1 MGNVAIYCRVSTQQ
15 QTTDRQKEEL
25 LKVAKEKGYNVLEKH
40 IYVDVISGFK
50 KGEIRPAFSQMITD
64 VERSEI
70 DMILFSEF
78 SRLARNATELLQQIN
93 YFKDKNV
100 TVFFEKQNIIVNND
114 NSNIGNTILLHVLAV
129 MSSYE
134 IELFTERTL
143 SGKINKVQAGHGGGD
158 EHAYGYCNKDKKIT
172 INEEEAEVVR
182 TIFNMYA
189 EGISSINIA
198 DFLNANNIPS
208 PYFTR
213 AKQFVENRKKKGLEQ
228 KEYKFNIEQLK
239 WRANTIVRI
248 LSNKLYTGKRNITFY
263 KPDPT
268 NTLPTW
274 KRENREKIFEY
285 KELREELRIVSDV
298 LFQTVQNKLLS
309 SKYNKNNAIKHDNLL
324 KDKLMC
330 GECGGNFSVGNSS
343 ANSSAQNGKRTYK
356 CYGIISRKD
365 KKRTC
370 ETGSEIRQARLDGLV
385 VTYCLKLFAE
395 ISIQNMNF
403 KRIEQVKAENEQ
415 LTKILS
421 SKKQD
426 ANKLVESYKSTLK
439 KLIKVDNAVVQQLI
453 QEETDNYNKQTTKL
467 NKEISKIE
475 KDIITNKVL
484 LLKLERMSNT
494 YNNLYSKMNEI
505 REDKVLIK
513 DMINEYIEKIIVYR
527 IDKIWNLIVIKFY
540 SNIELWGTIK
550 AARYKNDEIYYNAD
564 FCKYGNEYKAWC
576 IDNTEHCFD
585 YDKVTRKVLYN
596 GKSNLYKNFK
606 AGEYNF
612 EDFNKLLVETDNLN
626 SYPLYV
632 YADN

>member
-15 QTTDRQKEEL
+15 QSTDRQQEEL
-25 LKVAKEKGYNVLEKH
+25 LKLAKDKRYNIDAKH

-50 KGEIRPAFSQMITD
+50 KGEVRPAFSKMVED
-64 VERSEI
+64 VENGEI
-70 DMILFSEF
+70 DIILFSEF
-78 SRLARNATELLQQIN
+78 SRLARNATELLEQIN
-93 YFKDKNV
+93 YFKNKNV
-100 TVFFEKQNIIVNND
+100 TVYFQKQNITVDNNA
-114 NSNIGNTILLHVLAV
+114 SNIGNTILLHVLAV

-143 SGKINKVQAGHGGGD
+143 SGKITKVQQGGSNSD
-158 EHAYGYCNKDKKIT
+158 ANAYGYMSVNKHIK
-172 INEEEAEVVR
+172 INEEEAEVVKNIFQMYTENVS
-182 TIFNMYA
+182 TID
-189 EGISSINIA
+189 IA
-198 DFLNANNIPS
+198 DYLNANNIPS
-208 PYFTR
+208 PYATR
-213 AKQFVENRKKKGLEQ
+213 SKKFVENRMKKGLEQ
-228 KEYKFNIEQLK
+228 KEYRFDIDNLK
-239 WRANTIVRI
+239 WRASTISRL
-248 LSNKLYTGKRNITFY
+248 LSNRLYVGERHITFF
-263 KPDPT
+263 KPDPS

-274 KRENREKIFEY
+274 KREKREKVYEY
-285 KELREELRIVSDV
+285 KEQCEELRIISDE
-298 LFQTVQNKLLS
+298 LFQAVQDRLS
-309 SKYNKNNAIKHDNLL
+309 TAKYNKNNAIKHDNLL
-324 KDKLMC
+324 KDKLKC

-343 ANSSAQNGKRTYK
+343 ANSSAQDGKRTYK
-356 CYGIISRKD
+356 CYGIIGRKD
-365 KKRTC
+365 KERTC

-395 ISIQNMNF
+395 ISVQNMNF
-403 KRIEQVKAENEQ
+403 KRIEQLKADNEQ

-426 ANKLVESYKSTLK
+426 ANKLVESYKSVLK

-453 QEETDNYNKQTTKL
+453 QEKTDDYNKQTTKL
-467 NKEISKIE
+467 NKEINKIE

-513 DMINEYIEKIIVYR
+513 DMINEYIERIIVYR

>member
-25 LKVAKEKGYNVLEKH
+25 LKLASERGYEVDNNH
-40 IYVDVISGFK
+40 IYIDIISGFK
-50 KGEIRPAFSQMITD
+50 KGEVRPAFSQMITD
-64 VERSEI
+64 VEKGEI
-70 DMILFSEF
+70 SMILFSEF

-100 TVFFEKQNIIVNND
+100 TVYFQKQNITVDNNV
-114 NSNIGNTILLHVLAV
+114 SNIGNTILLHVLAV

-134 IELFTERTL
+134 IELFAERTL
-143 SGKINKVQAGHGGGD
+143 SGKITKVQQGGSNSD
-158 EHAYGYCNKDKKIT
+158 ANAYGYKSVNKQIT
-172 INEEEAEVVR
+172 INEEEAEAVKN
-182 TIFNMYA
+182 IFQMYA
-189 EGISSINIA
+189 ENVSTIDIA
-198 DFLNANNIPS
+198 DYLNANNIPS
-208 PYFTR
+208 PYATR
-213 AKQFVENRKKKGLEQ
+213 SKKFIENRMKKGLEQ
-228 KEYKFNIEQLK
+228 KEYRFDIDNLK
-239 WRANTIVRI
+239 WRASTIARL
-248 LSNKLYTGKRNITFY
+248 LSNRLYVGERHITFF
-263 KPDPT
+263 KPDPS

-274 KRENREKIFEY
+274 KREKREKVYEY
-285 KELREELRIVSDV
+285 KEQCEELRIISDE
-298 LFQTVQNKLLS
+298 LFQAVQDRLS
-309 SKYNKNNAIKHDNLL
+309 TAKYNKNNAIKHDNLL
-324 KDKLMC
+324 KHKLIC

-343 ANSSAQNGKRTYK
+343 ANSSAQDGKRTYK

-365 KKRTC
+365 KERTC

-395 ISIQNMNF
+395 INIQNMNF
-403 KRIEQVKAENEQ
+403 KRIEQLKAENEQ

-421 SKKQD
+421 SKKQN

-453 QEETDNYNKQTTKL
+453 QEETNNYNKQTTKL

-475 KDIITNKVL
+475 KGIITNKVL

-494 YNNLYSKMNEI
+494 YNNLYYKMKEI
-505 REDKVLIK
+505 RGNKGLIK
-513 DMINEYIEKIIVYR
+513 DMINEYIDRIIVYR

-540 SNIELWGTIK
+540 SNFELWGTIK

-585 YDKVTRKVLYN
+585 YDKVTRKVHYN

>member
-15 QTTDRQKEEL
+15 QSTDRQQEEL
-25 LKVAKEKGYNVLEKH
+25 LKLAKDKRYNIDAKH

-50 KGEIRPAFSQMITD
+50 RGEVRPAFSKMVED
-64 VERSEI
+64 VENGEI
-70 DMILFSEF
+70 DIILFSEF
-78 SRLARNATELLQQIN
+78 SRLARNATELLEQIN
-93 YFKDKNV
+93 YFKNKNV
-100 TVFFEKQNIIVNND
+100 TVYFQKQNITVDNNV
-114 NSNIGNTILLHVLAV
+114 SNIGNTILLHVLAV

-134 IELFTERTL
+134 IELFAERTL
-143 SGKINKVQAGHGGGD
+143 SGKITKVQQGGSNSD
-158 EHAYGYCNKDKKIT
+158 ANAYGYKSVNKQIT
-172 INEEEAEVVR
+172 INEEEAEVVKN
-182 TIFNMYA
+182 IFQMYA
-189 EGISSINIA
+189 ENLSTIDIA
-198 DFLNANNIPS
+198 DYLNANNIPS
-208 PYFTR
+208 PYATR
-213 AKQFVENRKKKGLEQ
+213 SKRFIENRMKKGLEQ
-228 KEYKFNIEQLK
+228 KEYRFDIDNLK
-239 WRANTIVRI
+239 WRASTISRL
-248 LSNKLYTGKRNITFY
+248 LSNRLYVGERHITFF
-263 KPDPT
+263 KPDPS

-274 KRENREKIFEY
+274 KREEREVVFEY
-285 KELREELRIVSDV
+285 NEQREELRIISDE
-298 LFQTVQNKLLS
+298 LFQAVQDRLS
-309 SKYNKNNAIKHDNLL
+309 TAKYNKNNAIKHENLL
-324 KDKLMC
+324 KHKLIC

-343 ANSSAQNGKRTYK
+343 ANSSAQDGKRTYK

-365 KKRTC
+365 KERTC

-395 ISIQNMNF
+395 INIQNMNF
-403 KRIEQVKAENEQ
+403 KRIEQLKAENEQ

-421 SKKQD
+421 SKKQN

-484 LLKLERMSNT
+484 LLKLKRMSNT

-513 DMINEYIEKIIVYR
+513 DMINEYIERIIVYR
-527 IDKIWNLIVIKFY
+527 IDKIWNFIVIKFY
-540 SNIELWGTIK
+540 SNFELWGTIK

-564 FCKYGNEYKAWC
+564 FCRYGIEYKAWC
-576 IDNTEHCFD
+576 LDNSEHCFNYNKD
-585 YDKVTRKVLYN
+585 THTISYD
-596 GKSNLYKNFK
+596 GKSSIYKNFK

-612 EDFNKLLVETDNLN
+612 KDFNKLLIETDNLN

-632 YADN
+632 YANN